1 MIALTFKNLLA
12 HRRRTLSTMVA
23 IIAGVAFLAGTL
35 IFTDTLT
42 ATIDGVVANGN
53 ADADAVVRAPESIDV
68 RFAQSGAPIPAGL
81 LGAVEELPQVA
92 DADVRIMGYAQLLGP
107 DDRPVVEQ
115 GDAAVVGFNWIDVKA
130 LNPFRLVD
138 GRAPVGDDE
147 IVIDRGSAE
156 RSGYRVGDVAT
167 VLTAHDPRAFT
178 ISGIANYGDRD
189 SQGGAGAVLF
199 DRSVAESLLSTPGE
213 VNAVAAT
220 AADGVSASE
229 LAGALDANLDG
240 VEVLTGDQLV
250 AEDQGGVDDEVG
262 PFRTFLLVFAAI
274 ALLVTAFIINN
285 TYSITVAQRSKE
297 MAMLRAL
304 GAGRRQVVSSVVI
317 EAIVTGA
324 LAGVIGIGA
333 GIGVAALLRLLIEQ
347 LGVELPS
354 GPLVIQQGSM
364 VAAFV
369 VGLAVVVLSAFLPAR
384 GAGRIP
390 PIQALRSVSVEN
402 VAVTRRRWA
411 TGVVVA
417 IAGAALLF
425 VGLSNRQIGAAGLG
439 ALAAFVAVLVLG
451 PTYVRPLGRV
461 LGLPFA
467 ASGISGEIA
476 TQNAIRNPRRTAR
489 TASALMIGVAL
500 ISFMA
505 VFGAS
510 LTASFGSSLEKN
522 FHGTHVIDSGVEG
535 PDGGFSTQLAR
546 DLRSA
551 PGIVTSSEFR
561 ITSATVNGEP
571 DVDLEGYDAASLG
584 ELIDLGTVDGDL
596 DSLGTDGIAIDRDY
610 ASENGLELGSE
621 VPVALSTGGRELTVR
636 AIYDGSEWLGSQF
649 LDIAAFDQLLPQSL
663 TYRIYVDGTDEGVE
677 AATAGLPSAQVL
689 NRAEFLDQVS
699 GIIDQ
704 FLGVIY
710 ALLALAVLIALL
722 GVGNTLSLAIFERT
736 REIGL
741 LRAVGMTRRQ
751 LGAVV
756 RDEAIITALLGTST
770 GIGLGTLFGWTVVRT
785 LEDKGFDTVALPVAP
800 LAVIA
805 VAGAIAGGL
814 IATLPARRAARLNI
828 LDALEAV

>member
-1 MIALTFKNLLA
+1 MISLTFKNLLA

-42 ATIDGVVANGN
+42 STIDGVVADGN
-53 ADADAVVRAPESIDV
+53 ADADAVVRAPESTDV
-68 RFAQSGAPIPAGL
+68 GFAQSGAPIPASL
-81 LGAVEELPQVA
+81 LSAVEELPQVA
-92 DADVRIMGYAQLLGP
+92 EADVRITGYAQLLDP
-107 DDRPVVEQ
+107 DNTPVVDQ
-115 GDAAVVGFNWIDVKA
+115 ADADVVGFNWIDSEA

-138 GRAPVGDDE
+138 GSLPAEGE
-147 IVIDRGSAE
+147 IVIDRGSAQ

-167 VLTAHDPRAFT
+167 VLTTHDPQAFT
-178 ISGIANYGDRD
+178 ISGIADYGTRD

-199 DRSVAESLLSTPGE
+199 DRTTAEVLLSAPGQ
-213 VNAVAAT
+213 VDSIAAT

-229 LAGALDANLDG
+229 LADALDAQLDG
-240 VEVLTGDQLV
+240 VEVLTGDQFV
-250 AEDQGGVDDEVG
+250 AEDQGGVDDQVG

-285 TYSITVAQRSKE
+285 TYAITVAQRSKE

-304 GAGRRQVVSSVVI
+304 GAGRRQVVTSVVI

-324 LAGVIGIGA
+324 LAGFIGIGA
-333 GIGVAALLRLLIEQ
+333 GIGVAALLQLLIEQ
-347 LGVELPS
+347 LGVKLPS
-354 GPLVIQQGSM
+354 GPLVIQQASM
-364 VAAFV
+364 IAAFV
-369 VGLAVVVLSAFLPAR
+369 VGLVVVVLSAFLPAR

-390 PIQALRSVSVEN
+390 PIQALRSIGVEN
-402 VAVTRRRWA
+402 VAVTRRRWVPGA
-411 TGVVVA
+411 VLASTGA
-417 IAGAALLF
+417 SLLF

-451 PTYVRPLGRV
+451 PTYVRPLGRL

-467 ASGISGEIA
+467 ASGISGELA

-510 LTASFGSSLEKN
+510 LTTSFGSSLDKN
-522 FHGTHVIDSGVEG
+522 FHGTHVIDSGVED

-546 DLRSA
+546 DLKSA
-551 PGIVTSSEFR
+551 PGIATSSEFR

-571 DVDLEGYDAASLG
+571 DVDLEAYDAATLDD
-584 ELIDLGTVDGDL
+584 LIDLGTVDGDL
-596 DSLGTDGIAIDRDY
+596 TSLGTDGIAIDRDY
-610 ASENGLELGSE
+610 ASDNDLQLGSE
-621 VPVALSTGGRELTVR
+621 VPVALSTGERETTVR

-663 TYRIYVDGTDEGVE
+663 TYRIYVDGTDEAVD
-677 AATAGLPSAQVL
+677 AASADLPSAQVL
-689 NRAEFLDQVS
+689 DRAEFLDQVS

-722 GVGNTLSLAIFERT
+722 GVGNTLSLAIYERT

-751 LGAVV
+751 LGAAV

-770 GIGLGTLFGWTVVRT
+770 GIGLGVLIGWTVVRT
-785 LEDKGFDTVALPVAP
+785 LEDRGFDTVTLPVVP
-800 LAVIA
+800 LVVIA
-805 VAGAIAGGL
+805 VTGAVAGGL
-814 IATLPARRAARLNI
+814 IATIPARRAARLNV